1 MFINIHISS
10 KNFSSIKNFIN
21 FLNTV
26 SLSKSLKNKFFLK
39 YFKIPASKKVFTLLK
54 SPHVNKTAQ
63 DQFEFIIFSNKIS
76 LYSFKTSKFLY
87 LLKKINLN
95 LFPDVKIKL
104 SFFFNFK
111 KFKEKKIKVFELN
124 KFSLKMLSSK
134 LYFNHKMKIYL
145 RLLDVYG
152 EINL

>member
-1 MFINIHISS
+1 MFINIYISS

-21 FLNTV
+21 FLNV
-26 SLSKSLKNKFFLK
+26 LSLSKPLKNKLFLK
-39 YFKIPASKKVFTLLK
+39 YLKIPSSKKVFTLLK

-87 LLKKINLN
+87 LLKKINLT
-95 LFPDVKIKL
+95 LFPDVKIKI
-104 SFFFNFK
+104 SFFNNFK
-111 KFKEKKIKVFELN
+111 KFKEKKIQAFELN

-134 LYFNHKMKIYL
+134 LYFNHKMKSYL
-145 RLLDVYG
+145 KLLDIYG
-152 EINL
+152 EINF